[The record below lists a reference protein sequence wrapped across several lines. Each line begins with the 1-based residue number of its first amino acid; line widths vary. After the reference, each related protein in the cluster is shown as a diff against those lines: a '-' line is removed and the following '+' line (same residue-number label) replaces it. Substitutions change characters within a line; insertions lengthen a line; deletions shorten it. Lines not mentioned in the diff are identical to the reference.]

1 MIGVNAPGPA
11 KYDWSA
17 LNTLQAGRYA
27 EYFTK
32 MEFTLHGFDVYSSE
46 VDDRGIDFV
55 VRRDADRYF
64 DIQVKSARHQKNGK
78 AFNYVFF
85 PEKTFDI
92 TRRNLFGAVVLLP
105 QSEAPRLYLIPA
117 TAWTPQVT
125 QGLLVYKKYEGKP
138 SPPEWGLNLSD
149 KHLPL
154 LEPYRF
160 ELAVQTDA
168 LKLSPNQ
175 RFVDVE
181 GMCERGS

>member
-1 MIGVNAPGPA
+1 MSELGIDLMSGAPGPG
-11 KYDWSA
+11 KYDWHS
-17 LNTLQAGRYA
+17 LNSLQAGRYA
-27 EYFTK
+27 EYFAK
-32 MEFTLHGFDVYSSE
+32 MEFTLHGFDVYSTE

-85 PEKTFDI
+85 PEKTFDT

-117 TAWTPQVT
+117 TAWNREVT
-125 QGLLVYKKYEGKP
+125 KGLLVYKGYENTRTP
-138 SPPEWGLNLSD
+138 AEWGLNLPE
-149 KHLPL
+149 KNLPI

-160 ELAVQTDA
+160 ELAVQADS
-168 LKLSPNQ
+168 LKLGPA
-175 RFVDVE
+175 DVVAE
-181 GMCERGS
+181 